1 MTRTLRTLVVLGLS
15 LAAAVAKSAEPPV
28 IKVEGQPLAAQVKR
42 VIDAL
47 ELLGTPIPAE
57 TLKELQP
64 AIDSMDAPRIQKNID
79 KQVMFVVDDNGDGK
93 VSAVSG
99 LEKPMIQQ
107 GGFTPTLVK
116 VLNRP
121 GSKRDRLW
129 IQSPQAGAVYS
140 GASRFS
146 LERQQQTELNAW
158 ENKEGRTDRFL
169 ALEMFTAQPLAATL
183 SGLEVEY
190 VIALLYSH
198 EAGKREATLA
208 FQLFDDRVPGASPRV
223 GELKVALDVK
233 PAVPVKLK
241 IRDVDGKPTIARLI
255 FRDKQGH
262 IYPLQA
268 KRLAPDLFFQ
278 PQVYRADGE
287 TVLLPPGEF
296 TLSYSRGPEYRV
308 LTKMV
313 TVKPNSAEPLDLLLE
328 RWVKPTDYGFYSGDH
343 HIHAAGCAH
352 YTSPTEGI
360 KPEDMFRQVKG
371 EGLNV
376 GCVLTWGPCYRYQ
389 RQFFEEKPLTIS
401 EPLTL
406 LKYDLEISG
415 FGSQSLGHVCLLN
428 LKDQTYPG
436 SDGTETK
443 GWPTWTTPVMRW
455 CKEQGG
461 VTGYAHSASGMAI
474 DPANA
479 AARLLAKNDANKD
492 GKLDLG
498 ETASGLLT
506 EPFERTDVDK
516 DKFLSLAELASAH
529 DRAADQLPNL
539 AIPEMNGVGAMEAP
553 VSVAEGVCDFISA
566 MDTERIQEWNTWY
579 HLMNCGFPVKASGE
593 TDFPCMSSRNVGQG
607 RVYVRPAPSGAPI
620 FDLRDLALSYRGWC
634 DGIRLGRSYV
644 SDGYAHPLEFTV
656 ETTTPGDGKVHLD
669 APAKIKVAGKV
680 IFAPATPKAVSTGL
694 LSSKEGRRVQGD
706 TRILHVPR
714 EDDEMIP
721 GGERTV
727 ELVVNGLPVASQT
740 IPADGKP
747 HDIAWEIPIKRSSWV
762 ALRHFPEFHTN
773 PVNVIVA
780 GEPIRASRASAVW
793 CQDVIDLL
801 WKNRERQIAEPE
813 RAAAKEAFTRAKE
826 RYQKIAKEC
835 PEGS

>member
-1 MTRTLRTLVVLGLS
+1 
-15 LAAAVAKSAEPPV
+15 
-28 IKVEGQPLAAQVKR
+28 
-42 VIDAL
+42 
-47 ELLGTPIPAE
+47 
-57 TLKELQP
+57 
-64 AIDSMDAPRIQKNID
+64 
-79 KQVMFVVDDNGDGK
+79 
-93 VSAVSG
+93 
-99 LEKPMIQQ
+99 
-107 GGFTPTLVK
+107 
-116 VLNRP
+116 
-121 GSKRDRLW
+121 
-129 IQSPQAGAVYS
+129 
-140 GASRFS
+140 
-146 LERQQQTELNAW
+146 
-158 ENKEGRTDRFL
+158 
-169 ALEMFTAQPLAATL
+169 
-183 SGLEVEY
+183 
-190 VIALLYSH
+190 
-198 EAGKREATLA
+198 
-208 FQLFDDRVPGASPRV
+208 
-223 GELKVALDVK
+223 
-233 PAVPVKLK
+233 
-241 IRDVDGKPTIARLI
+241 
-255 FRDKQGH
+255 
-262 IYPLQA
+262 
-268 KRLAPDLFFQ
+268 
-278 PQVYRADGE
+278 
-287 TVLLPPGEF
+287 
-296 TLSYSRGPEYRV
+296 
-308 LTKMV
+308 MV
-313 TVKPNSAEPLDLLLE
+313 TVTPNSAEPLDLLLE

-479 AARLLAKNDANKD
+479 AAHLLAKNDANKD

-620 FDLRDLALSYRGWC
+620 FDFRDLALSYRGWC